1 MPPQPSPD
9 YHRGVSDQPNTSS
22 HPPAPSASD
31 SNPEVEPHKLE
42 QQRRDNREK
51 LIELGLD
58 PYGSSAQ
65 GPEFRDS
72 LVSMV
77 AAHAAYDE
85 VADEAN
91 KASTAAI
98 KQAKKDQPEAAQ
110 GDLPGVVDER
120 PVVNISGRVMLSR
133 DNGKLVWLNLRDH
146 TGDLQVAV
154 SKRECSE
161 NGFALAKGLDLGD
174 LVTASGPLTKTR
186 AGEVTVWADDV
197 RPAAKCLV
205 PPPEKWSG
213 LQDVEQRYR
222 QRYIDLWANPDAMK
236 KGIQRSKMVT
246 RTRRFLDARGFLEV
260 ETPTFELIPG
270 GAAARPFVTHIN
282 AFDLDLY
289 MRIATELNLKRLLV
303 GGIPRVFELGRI
315 FRNEGVDRTHNP
327 EFTTFELYE
336 AHGNYDTMRELTES
350 LFRDLARLMLQ
361 GLEVGEQIDAPH
373 DAGSPLVIEYDGT
386 AIDYAK
392 PFEVVEYEVLFEKAI
407 GVSMRDEE
415 AVKAAATH
423 KGLKLVNPK
432 GVALDHWLVV
442 GQMFEQFAE
451 HTLDPARPTFVT
463 DYPAALCPLTRPK
476 ANDPVIAER
485 FELYIA
491 GMELANAYTELN
503 DPDIQEAKFREQ
515 VAGLDDEESNFR
527 NLDED
532 FIHALKVGMPPAGGL
547 GVGIDRLAMLL
558 TGSRTIRD
566 VILFPLMRPTVPGS

>member
-1 MPPQPSPD
+1 VTDQPQPPTNPP
-9 YHRGVSDQPNTSS
+9 SDA
-22 HPPAPSASD
+22 PA
-31 SNPEVEPHKLE
+31 ETEPHHLE
-42 QQRRDNREK
+42 KQRRDNRDK

-58 PYGSSAQ
+58 PYGSAAQ

-72 LVSMV
+72 LISL
-77 AAHAAYDE
+77 ASAHAAYSE
-85 VADEAN
+85 AADEAN
-91 KASTAAI
+91 KAAAAAR
-98 KQAKKDQPEAAQ
+98 KQAKKDSP
-110 GDLPGVVDER
+110 DLAEDQLPLVVDDR
-120 PVVNISGRVMLSR
+120 PAVNISGRVMLSR
-133 DNGKLVWLNLRDH
+133 DNGKLVWLNIRDH
-146 TGDLQVAV
+146 SGDLQIAV
-154 SKRECSE
+154 SKRDCSE

-174 LVTASGPLTKTR
+174 LVTAHGPLTKTK
-186 AGEVTVWADDV
+186 AGEITVWADDV
-197 RPAAKCLV
+197 RPASKCLV

-222 QRYIDLWANPDAMK
+222 QRYIDLWANPDSMK
-236 KGIQRSKMVT
+236 KAIQRAKMVT

-260 ETPTFELIPG
+260 ETPSFELIPG

-303 GGIPRVFELGRI
+303 GGLPRVYELGRI

-336 AHGNYDTMRELTES
+336 AHGNYETMRELTES
-350 LFRDLARLMLQ
+350 LFRDLTRLMLH
-361 GLEVGEQIDAPH
+361 GLEGGEAIDSPH
-373 DAGSPLVIEYDGT
+373 DPASPLVIEFDGT
-386 AIDYAK
+386 EIDYAK
-392 PFEVVEYEVLFEKAI
+392 PFEIVKYEDVFSSAI

-415 AVKAAATH
+415 SVKAAATH
-423 KGLKLVNPK
+423 KGIKLVNPK
-432 GVALDHWLVV
+432 GVALDHWLIVN
-442 GQMFEQFAE
+442 QLFEQLAE
-451 HTLDPARPTFVT
+451 NTLDPSRPTFVI

-476 ANDPVIAER
+476 RDDPVIAER

-566 VILFPLMRPTVPGS
+566 VILFPLMRPTSPGS